1 VAAEPISGPP
11 SGLGRRPGAVQWLAL
26 VLLSV
31 ALAAVLLL
39 VHAPA
44 ALMLGPLI
52 AAIAVASNGAR
63 LRLPLPPFVLAQG
76 IVGCLIAKMVPLS
89 IVGDVLQHW
98 FLFSVGVL
106 AVVAISSGL
115 GWLMTRWQVL
125 PGTTALWG
133 TSPGA
138 ASVMTIMAESYGADV
153 RLVAFMQYGRVVLV
167 AVVAALVTHFFGV
180 NTANAHAAMV
190 WFPPVNWLALGET
203 LALAVIG
210 PLLAKRLNIP
220 AGAFLVPMIAG
231 IVLTHMGLMTIE
243 LPPWLL
249 AVSYALVGWNVGL
262 RFSKP
267 LLIHAAKALPRIMA
281 CILTMIVLC
290 GGVAWLMVAAIGVDP
305 LTAYLAT
312 SPGGSDSVAIIA
324 ASTNVDVSFVM
335 AMQTVRMI
343 AVLFIGPVLT
353 KYIVTHSNPVPSVST
368 LKSKDD
374 HP

>member
-1 VAAEPISGPP
+1 VAMPQSAPWAAQW
-11 SGLGRRPGAVQWLAL
+11 AVL
-26 VLLSV
+26 VVLSA
-31 ALAAVLLL
+31 ALAALLL
-39 VHAPA
+39 WVHAPA
-44 ALMLGPLI
+44 ALMLGPLA
-52 AAIAVASNGAR
+52 AAIAVSSYGAK
-63 LRLPLPPFVLAQG
+63 LRLPLTPFVLAQG
-76 IVGCLIAKMVPLS
+76 VVGCLIAKMVPLS

-106 AVVAISSGL
+106 AVVAISSAL
-115 GWLMTRWQVL
+115 GWLMTKWQML

-167 AVVAALVTHFFGV
+167 AVVAALVTHMFGV
-180 NTANAHAAMV
+180 NTGQAQATI
-190 WFPPVNWLALGET
+190 WFPPVHWLPLGET
-203 LALAVIG
+203 LALAVFG
-210 PLLAKRLNIP
+210 PLVARQLNIP

-231 IVLTHMGLMTIE
+231 IVLTHLGLMTVE

-249 AVSYALVGWNVGL
+249 AASYALVGWNVGL
-262 RFSKP
+262 RFSRP
-267 LLIHAAKALPRIMA
+267 LLIHAARQLPRVMA

-290 GGVAWLMVAAIGVDP
+290 GGVAWLMVLAIGVDP

-353 KYIVTHSNPVPSVST
+353 KYIVTHSNPAPSVSKLT
-368 LKSKDD
+368 SKDD